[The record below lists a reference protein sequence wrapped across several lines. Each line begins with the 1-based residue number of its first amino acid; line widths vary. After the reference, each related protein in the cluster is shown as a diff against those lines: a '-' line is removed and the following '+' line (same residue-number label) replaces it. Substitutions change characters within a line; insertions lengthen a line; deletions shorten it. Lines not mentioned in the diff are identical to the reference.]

1 MFRKIKEAIIT
12 ERMDFGNKK
21 IDTDEKVK
29 KILKEGEKK
38 RELKL
43 RNLILDV
50 KNYYNDQHI
59 LDKLIEYYENKCF
72 VKKMNFG
79 ELKLYLNLYCIL
91 VNGLDK
97 TKGEKF
103 DKIKEEIQPLIKIL
117 KEIFCKFDKNKIH
130 KERTFIFPLR

>member
-1 MFRKIKEAIIT
+1 M
-12 ERMDFGNKK
+12 
-21 IDTDEKVK
+21 
-29 KILKEGEKK
+29 
-38 RELKL
+38 
-43 RNLILDV
+43 DV
-50 KNYYNDQHI
+50 KSYYNNQHI
-59 LDKLIEYYENKCF
+59 LDKLIEYYEDKL
-72 VKKMNFG
+72 KKMNFT